1 MSWPVASRQ
10 VAAAGLLP
18 DEDDAPRVVLILL
31 TPAFFPRSNHRQI
44 ATLLFLLV
52 VSGRRPVHD
61 YSTSAKRNLRLRNGP
76 LSPSISIKTQRVCAC
91 HTLHKSAYFG
101 FQFCR
106 ARRNACSKDEFLST
120 TLQRNPLTI
129 VAIA

>member
-31 TPAFFPRSNHRQI
+31 TPAFFPRSNHRQV

-52 VSGRRPVHD
+52 VPGRRHVHD
-61 YSTSAKRNLRLRNGP
+61 YGTNAKRNVRLRNGA
-76 LSPSISIKTQRVCAC
+76 LGPSISIKTQR
-91 HTLHKSAYFG
+91 G
-101 FQFCR
+101 F
-106 ARRNACSKDEFLST
+106 ALAT
-120 TLQRNPLTI
+120 
-129 VAIA
+129 